1 MKKGNIRI
9 AAFILLSL
17 IWAPA
22 FGGSKILLSTI
33 GPISLAAIRFWIAA
47 ILLTIVRFVIPQK
60 CGKRL
65 RKEDWKLLLLTS
77 IACVLHYVFSNYAS
91 LLLNET
97 ESSMISSFQA
107 VFTLLASG
115 LLLENLVTPKISF
128 CVGISSIGAV
138 LTMEFGLLRENVLRG
153 YALMIAAIVVWVLY
167 CIYVPKLLQNSSCF
181 WVVYAQC
188 LISAVMLT
196 PAFIFEPVPIQSI
209 GGLQWAVL
217 LFLGILGIA
226 VGFLL
231 NAYGLKQM
239 GPIRVS
245 LVLNG
250 IPIVLLLIN
259 MLFQNKEITPVR
271 LLGSIMI
278 LLGTILAILDYAK
291 KDQQPI

>member
-1 MKKGNIRI
+1 MKKGNISI
-9 AAFILLSL
+9 AAIILLSL

-22 FGGSKILLSTI
+22 FSGSKILLPTI
-33 GPISLAAIRFWIAA
+33 GPASLAAIRFWIAA
-47 ILLTIVRFVIPQK
+47 ILLTVVKLPFPQK
-60 CGKRL
+60 CGKGL
-65 RKEDWKLLLLTS
+65 RKEDWKLLVLTS
-77 IACVLHYVFSNYAS
+77 IACVLHYVFSNQAS
-91 LLLNET
+91 QLLNET

-128 CVGISSIGAV
+128 CVGISSVGAV

-153 YALMIAAIVVWVLY
+153 YALMIVAIVVWVMY

-181 WVVYAQC
+181 WVVYGQC
-188 LISAVMLT
+188 LLSAVILT
-196 PAFIFEPVPIQSI
+196 PAFIFEPISIQAVT
-209 GGLQWAVL
+209 GLQWGVL
-217 LFLGILGIA
+217 VFLGVFGIA

-250 IPIVLLLIN
+250 IPIVLVLSN
-259 MLFQNKEITPVR
+259 MLFQNKSITATR
-271 LLGSIMI
+271 LLGSLMI
-278 LLGTILAILDYAK
+278 LLGTVLAILDYAK

>member
-1 MKKGNIRI
+1 MKKGNISI
-9 AAFILLSL
+9 AAIISLSL

-22 FGGSKILLSTI
+22 FGASKMLLSTI
-33 GPISLAAIRFWIAA
+33 GSVSLAAIRFWIAA
-47 ILLTIVRFVIPQK
+47 IVLTIIKLVIPQK
-60 CGKRL
+60 CGKGL

-77 IACVLHYVFSNYAS
+77 LACVLHYVFSNEAS
-91 LLLNET
+91 LWLNET

-128 CVGISSIGAV
+128 CVGVASIGAV
-138 LTMEFGLLRENVLRG
+138 LTMEFGFLRENVLQG
-153 YALMIAAIVVWVLY
+153 YAFMIAAIVVWVLY
-167 CIYVPKLLQNSSCF
+167 CIYMPKLLQNSSCF

-196 PAFIFEPVPIQSI
+196 PAMLVEPVPIQTLDVMQW
-209 GGLQWAVL
+209 GLL

-250 IPIVLLLIN
+250 LPVVLILGN
-259 MLFQNKEITPVR
+259 MLFQNKNITLVR
-271 LLGSIMI
+271 LLGSLMI
-278 LLGTILAILDYAK
+278 LLGTVLAILDYAK